1 MNLKKFLTLV
11 IITSVLVFL
20 LNIILGYWS
29 SAVKYLPYYLI
40 YSTGFAI
47 GNWLYFYAIGHLMSW
62 EKNPEKTLIISIL
75 GVIPVNA
82 LIYFLLNLF
91 FRVIIGK
98 QDFNTFIKQ
107 INVLEYT
114 FVILFALV
122 IALFII
128 IGHFFKAIR
137 EEKLKAEQLKT
148 QNERAKFESLKNQ
161 LDPHFLFNNL
171 NVLTALIGEN
181 PNKAE
186 EFSMALSDIYKYV
199 LEQKDK
205 ELVPLQEE
213 LAFAEK
219 YLSLLKM
226 RYEDDLIYTLPDNIP
241 ENAKIPPLSLQM
253 LLENTVKHNS
263 ITANNPLKINLE
275 INNDYLIISNNKNPK
290 PHNIQQGIG
299 LQNIIKRYKLLTQKP
314 VNIKDDQEKFE
325 VQIPIL

>member
-11 IITSVLVFL
+11 IITAVLVFL
-20 LNIILGYWS
+20 LNIILGDWY
-29 SAVKYLPYYLI
+29 SAVKYLPYYFI
-40 YSTGFAI
+40 YSATFAI
-47 GNWLYFYAIGHLMSW
+47 GNWLYFDAIGRFLSW
-62 EKNPEKTLIISIL
+62 EKNPERTLIVSIL

-98 QDFNTFIKQ
+98 QDFNTFVKH

-128 IGHFFKAIR
+128 IGYFFKAIR
-137 EEKLKAEQLKT
+137 EEKLKIEQLKT

-181 PNKAE
+181 PDKAE
-186 EFSMALSDIYKYV
+186 DFSMALSDIYKYV

-213 LAFAEK
+213 LDFAKK

-226 RYEDDLIYTLPDNIP
+226 RYEDDLHFVLPDNVP
-241 ENAKIPPLSLQM
+241 ENAKIPPLSLQI

-263 ITANNPLKINLE
+263 ITATKPLKINLE
-275 INNDYLIISNNKNPK
+275 INNGYLIVSNNKNPK
-290 PHNIQQGIG
+290 PNNNQQGIG
-299 LQNIIKRYKLLTQKP
+299 LQNIIKRYKILSQKP
-314 VNIKDDQEKFE
+314 VNIKDNKEKFE
-325 VQIPIL
+325 VQIPIF